1 MTAARTEG
9 MATMTKTAEKIR
21 KKDDRIVG
29 IIHFLPLDK
38 FFGFG
43 IIVGTDG
50 LRARLAQARRIE
62 ES

>member
-1 MTAARTEG
+1 
-9 MATMTKTAEKIR
+9 MATITKTAEKIR